1 MKKFIAFIF
10 CGITFA
16 CIANAESIN
25 INWIVDDETYQQTT
39 CNIGDD
45 LILPTAPTKYGY
57 TFQGWAPYTP
67 IEYIESTGTQWIE
80 TNAYLSDNAEFFF
93 DFMKIAFI
101 SEQDVGYTGPLA
113 GGGWH
118 NANSS
123 SIAMWLGRVV
133 NYSPQVTKTDI
144 VGKRCTE
151 HWIKRGAV
159 FSSELIVQETQA
171 TYNLSTSSATFYS
184 SPIRFLTPDNYN
196 KWQSATRIY
205 GAWLKDGNGDLV
217 ADFIPVLDQH
227 GVPCMYDKVTQQF
240 FYNAGT
246 GDFIAGPVIE

>member
-1 MKKFIAFIF
+1 MKKILFLILGLLFTHVSMAD
-10 CGITFA
+10 TV
-16 CIANAESIN
+16 N
-25 INWIVDDETYQQTT
+25 IDWIVDGETRTTTT

-45 LILPTAPTKYGY
+45 LILPAAPTKYGY
-57 TFQGWAPYTP
+57 TFQGWATYIP
-67 IEYIESTGTQWIE
+67 IEYIESTGTQWIN
-80 TNAYLSDNAEFFF
+80 TNAYISDNAEFFF

-101 SEQDVGYTGPLA
+101 SEQDIGYTGPLA

-118 NANSS
+118 DNST
-123 SIAMWLGRVV
+123 SIAMWLGSVV
-133 NYSPQVTKTDI
+133 NYSPQVTKTNI

-171 TYNLSTSSATFYS
+171 TYNLSTSRATFYS
-184 SPIRFLTPDNYN
+184 SSIKFLTPNN
-196 KWQSATRIY
+196 SWQSATRIY

-217 ADFIPVLDQH
+217 ADFIPVLDLN
-227 GVPCMYDKVTQQF
+227 GVPCMYDRVTDTF
-240 FYNAGT
+240 FYNSGM